1 MAVVST
7 GIDIVEIA
15 SLEEV
20 IARRGERFLD
30 RVFTPDERAYC
41 DGRARPA
48 THYAGRFA
56 VKEAV
61 LKVIRTGWVKGI
73 RWRDVE
79 VSLGPLGEP
88 SVGLSGGALE
98 RANAMGIR
106 TIHVSISHS
115 DHFAVASAVADG
127 EPA

>member
-79 VSLGPLGEP
+79 VSLGPQGEP

>member
-73 RWRDVE
+73 RWRDVA